1 MFSRRFPLHFVQG
14 KRGGLRYFVPPGLSA
29 SHNWS
34 ATHNYSAAARRLRFP
49 YNPRV
54 RERLEYLAVLLLL
67 KTIGAM
73 PRALARFVGAQTAAF
88 LLWLRPGLRHAASEN
103 LKLAFPEWN
112 SKQRSAAIR
121 GMVRQLGWMGAEFAH
136 FPRYTKKNIEQIVLL
151 DGFENFATAQ
161 ARGKGVLF
169 LTGHMSAWELAP
181 FAQAL
186 YGYPLHFLAR
196 AIDNPCL
203 DALVSR
209 YRCLSGNLPIEKNQ
223 SARAVLKVLGAGGTV
238 GILADHN
245 TLHSEGVFVDFFGI
259 PACTTAGLARFALH
273 TDAAVVPGFLH
284 WDAALRKY
292 RLCFEPAVDPTRTGD
307 DETDIRENTQRFTR
321 VIENYVRRYPDQWL
335 WLHRR
340 WKTRP
345 PGEPSVYKD

>member
-1 MFSRRFPLHFVQG
+1 
-14 KRGGLRYFVPPGLSA
+14 
-29 SHNWS
+29 
-34 ATHNYSAAARRLRFP
+34 
-49 YNPRV
+49 V
-54 RERLEYLAVLLLL
+54 RERLEFAALWILL

-73 PRALARFVGAQTAAF
+73 PRPLARYAGARTAAF
-88 LLWLRPGLRHAASEN
+88 LLWARPGLHRAAMEN
-103 LKLAFPEWN
+103 LRLAFPEW
-112 SKQRSAAIR
+112 SKKQRRTALR

-136 FPRYTKKNIEQIVLL
+136 FPRLTKENIERLVLL
-151 DGFENFATAQ
+151 DGFENFAAAQ

-186 YGYPLHFLAR
+186 FGYPLHFLVR
-196 AIDNPCL
+196 ALDNPRV
-203 DALVSR
+203 DALVTR
-209 YRCLSGNLPIEKNQ
+209 YRCLSGNAPIEKNQ
-223 SARAVLKVLGAGGTV
+223 SARAVLKVLAAGGTV
-238 GILADHN
+238 GVLADHN
-245 TLHSEGVFVDFFGI
+245 TSLVEGVFVDFFGI

-273 TDAAVVPGFLH
+273 TGAAVVPGFLH

-292 RLCFEPAVDPTRTGD
+292 RLCFEPAIELVRTGD
-307 DETDIRENTQRFTR
+307 DATDTQENTQRFTR

-345 PGEPSVYKD
+345 PGEPPIYRD

>member
-1 MFSRRFPLHFVQG
+1 MPVLPEPL
-14 KRGGLRYFVPPGLSA
+14 A
-29 SHNWS
+29 SGNLLQHNLW
-34 ATHNYSAAARRLRFP
+34 
-49 YNPRV
+49 V
-54 RERLEYLAVLLLL
+54 RERLEYAAVWLLL

-73 PRALARFVGAQTAAF
+73 PRPLARFAGARAAAF
-88 LLWLRPGLRHAASEN
+88 LLRLRPGLRRAAMEN
-103 LKLAFPEWN
+103 LRLAFPDW
-112 SKQRSAAIR
+112 SKKQRHAAIR

-136 FPRYTKKNIEQIVLL
+136 FPSYTKKNIERIVLL
-151 DGFENFATAQ
+151 DGFENFASAQ

-186 YGYPLHFLAR
+186 FGYPLHFLVR
-196 AIDNPCL
+196 AIDNPRV
-203 DALVSR
+203 DALVTR
-209 YRCLSGNLPIEKNQ
+209 YRCLSGNSPIEKNQ
-223 SARAVLKVLGAGGTV
+223 SARAVLKVLATGGTV

-245 TLHSEGVFVDFFGI
+245 TLLSEGVFVDFFGI

-273 TDAAVVPGFLH
+273 TGAAVVPGFLH

-292 RLCFEPAVDPTRTGD
+292 RLCFEPAIELVRTGD
-307 DETDIRENTQRFTR
+307 DTIDIRENTQRFTR
-321 VIENYVRRYPDQWL
+321 VVENCIRRNPDQWL

-345 PGEPSVYKD
+345 PGATPIYKD

>member
-1 MFSRRFPLHFVQG
+1 
-14 KRGGLRYFVPPGLSA
+14 
-29 SHNWS
+29 
-34 ATHNYSAAARRLRFP
+34 
-49 YNPRV
+49 V
-54 RERLEYLAVLLLL
+54 RELLEYAGVWLLL

-73 PRALARFVGAQTAAF
+73 PRPLARFAGARAAAF
-88 LLWLRPGLRHAASEN
+88 LLWLRPGLQRAAMEN
-103 LKLAFPEWN
+103 LRLAFPEWN
-112 SKQRSAAIR
+112 DKRRRAAVN

-136 FPRYTKKNIEQIVLL
+136 FPSYTKNNIERIVLL
-151 DGFENFATAQ
+151 DGFENFASAQ

-186 YGYPLHFLAR
+186 FGYPLHFLVR
-196 AIDNPCL
+196 PIDNSRVDEL
-203 DALVSR
+203 ITR
-209 YRCLSGNLPIEKNQ
+209 YRCLSGNCPIEKNQ
-223 SARAVLKVLGAGGTV
+223 SARTVLKVLAAGGTV

-245 TLHSEGVFVDFFGI
+245 TLLSEGVFVDFFGI

-292 RLCFEPAVDPTRTGD
+292 RLCFEPAVELVRTGD
-307 DETDIRENTQRFTR
+307 DATDIRENTQRFMR
-321 VIENYVRRYPDQWL
+321 VVENCIRRNPEQWM

-345 PGEPSVYKD
+345 PGAPAIYKD

>member
-1 MFSRRFPLHFVQG
+1 
-14 KRGGLRYFVPPGLSA
+14 
-29 SHNWS
+29 
-34 ATHNYSAAARRLRFP
+34 
-49 YNPRV
+49 V
-54 RERLEYLAVLLLL
+54 RERLEYAAAWLLL

-73 PRALARFVGAQTAAF
+73 PRSLARFVGARMAAL
-88 LLWLRPGLRHAASEN
+88 LLWMRPGLRGAAKEN
-103 LKLAFPEWN
+103 LKLAFPEWTG
-112 SKQRSAAIR
+112 KQRRAAIR
-121 GMVRQLGWMGAEFAH
+121 GMTRQLGWMGAEFAH
-136 FPRYTKKNIEQIVLL
+136 FPGYSQKNIDRIVLL
-151 DGFENFATAQ
+151 DGFENYASAQ

-186 YGYPLHFLAR
+186 FGYPLHFLAR
-196 AIDNPCL
+196 AIDNPRV
-203 DALVSR
+203 DELVTR
-209 YRCLSGNLPIEKNQ
+209 YRCLGGNLPVEKNQ
-223 SARAVLKVLGAGGTV
+223 SARAVLKVLASGGTV

-245 TLHSEGVFVDFFGI
+245 TLLAEGVFVDFFGV

-292 RLCFEPAVDPTRTGD
+292 RLCFEPMVELARTGD
-307 DETDIRENTQRFTR
+307 DATDIRENTQRFTR
-321 VIENYVRRYPDQWL
+321 VIENQVRRYPDQWL

-345 PGEPSVYKD
+345 PGEPPVYQN

>member
-1 MFSRRFPLHFVQG
+1 MLASSMAWVRIGATDSKWVSLALRERVFS
-14 KRGGLRYFVPPGLSA
+14 SE
-29 SHNWS
+29 
-34 ATHNYSAAARRLRFP
+34 ARRSCFP

-54 RERLEYLAVLLLL
+54 RERLEYAAAWLLL
-67 KTIGAM
+67 KMIGAM
-73 PRALARFVGAQTAAF
+73 PRPLARFAGVRMAAF
-88 LLWLRPGLRHAASEN
+88 LLWVRPGLRRAAMDN
-103 LKLAFPEWN
+103 LSLAFPEW
-112 SKQRSAAIR
+112 SKNQRRAALR

-136 FPRYTKKNIEQIVLL
+136 FPRYTKENIERLVLL
-151 DGFENFATAQ
+151 DGFENFASAQ

-186 YGYPLHFLAR
+186 FGYPLHFLVR
-196 AIDNPCL
+196 AVENPRV
-203 DALVSR
+203 DALISR
-209 YRCLSGNLPIEKNQ
+209 YRCLSGNSPIEKNQ
-223 SARAVLKVLGAGGTV
+223 SARAVLKVLAAGGTV
-238 GILADHN
+238 GVLADHN
-245 TLHSEGVFVDFFGI
+245 TLLAEGVFVDFFGV

-284 WDAALRKY
+284 WDAGLRKY
-292 RLCFEPAVDPTRTGD
+292 RLCFEPAIELVRTGD
-307 DETDIRENTQRFTR
+307 DATDICENTQRFTR

-345 PGEPSVYKD
+345 PGEPPIYRS

>member
-1 MFSRRFPLHFVQG
+1 
-14 KRGGLRYFVPPGLSA
+14 
-29 SHNWS
+29 
-34 ATHNYSAAARRLRFP
+34 
-49 YNPRV
+49 V
-54 RERLEYLAVLLLL
+54 RQRLEYAAAWLLL

-73 PRALARFVGAQTAAF
+73 PRPLARLTGSGTAAL
-88 LLWLRPGLRHAASEN
+88 LLWMRPGLRRAANEN
-103 LKLAFPEWN
+103 LKLAFPAWTK
-112 SKQRSAAIR
+112 KQRRAAIR
-121 GMVRQLGWMGAEFAH
+121 GMTRQLGWMGAEFAH
-136 FPRYTKKNIEQIVLL
+136 FPGYTKKNIDHTVLL
-151 DGFENFATAQ
+151 DGFENFASAQ

-186 YGYPLHFLAR
+186 FGYPLHFLAR
-196 AIDNPCL
+196 AIDNPRV
-203 DALVSR
+203 DALITR
-209 YRCLSGNLPIEKNQ
+209 YRCMSGNLPVEKNQ
-223 SARAVLKVLGAGGTV
+223 SARSVLKVLAAGGTV

-245 TLHSEGVFVDFFGI
+245 TLHAEGVFVDFFGI

-284 WDAALRKY
+284 WDASLRKY
-292 RLCFEPAVDPTRTGD
+292 RLCFEPAVELVRTGD
-307 DETDIRENTQRFTR
+307 DATDVRENTQRFTR

-345 PGEPSVYKD
+345 QGDPPIYRS